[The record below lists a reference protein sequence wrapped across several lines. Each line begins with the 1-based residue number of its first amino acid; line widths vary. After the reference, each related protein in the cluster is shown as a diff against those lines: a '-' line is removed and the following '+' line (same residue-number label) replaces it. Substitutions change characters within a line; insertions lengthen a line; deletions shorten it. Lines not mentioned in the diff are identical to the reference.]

1 MSYEKVLLLIA
12 HSSLLTAHGSMKY
25 VGMQTQIWRNNRNTV
40 ILLFM
45 YPIIIFAMFWAFV
58 FVMDYFGVFCSF
70 TPDALIS
77 GSPITTIGDVCR
89 ENPMSYGTRWPVVWF
104 CFLKALP
111 AVAIVVTTWF
121 ALAYSSNVS
130 IIRRITRAR
139 PLERKENVRVYNI
152 VENLCIAGGIEMP
165 QINIVEDPG
174 LNAFAS
180 GIDVKTF
187 TITLTTGIVEKLND
201 EELSAVVAHELTHIK
216 NRDTRLMVVCI
227 VFVGM
232 VSLMQTVFIE
242 ILKGMVRGSRRSRG
256 RRKGDGGAIII
267 IFFALV
273 GVVITSIAYFFSFI
287 NRLAISRKREYV
299 ADAGAAELCGDPL
312 ALASALRKISETP
325 GLVNVQR
332 NDVAQLY
339 IIHPEEEEDNGVFR
353 SIAKKVDSIFW
364 THPDTPERIQILEQ
378 F

>member
-1 MSYEKVLLLIA
+1 
-12 HSSLLTAHGSMKY
+12 MKY

-312 ALASALRKISETP
+312 ALASALRKISETTGP
-325 GLVNVQR
+325 LFTIVGL
-332 NDVAQLY
+332 
-339 IIHPEEEEDNGVFR
+339 
-353 SIAKKVDSIFW
+353 
-364 THPDTPERIQILEQ
+364 
-378 F
+378 